1 MTRSKNYNS
10 SKGFFS
16 LLSLLI
22 IFVIIIVLIFGLYF
36 GFNKIRFGNSGQSDQ
51 QEQLSPQEAIQK
63 AKDIKDLLE
72 SQQKSLEE
80 STGEQ

>member
-1 MTRSKNYNS
+1 MTSSKNYNYS
-10 SKGFFS
+10 RGFLS
-16 LLSLLI
+16 LISLLI
-22 IFVIIIVLIFGLYF
+22 ILVIIIVLMFGLYF

-51 QEQLSPQEAIQK
+51 PEQLFPQEAIQK